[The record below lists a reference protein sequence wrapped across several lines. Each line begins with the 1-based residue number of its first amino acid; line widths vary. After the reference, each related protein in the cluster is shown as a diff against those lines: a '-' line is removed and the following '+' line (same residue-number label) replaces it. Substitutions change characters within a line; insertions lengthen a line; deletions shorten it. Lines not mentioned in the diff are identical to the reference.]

1 MYSTVMCNI
10 VGKKKLQYAVVFMV
24 VFSDIKASFTHFEP
38 LIFETR
44 FIIKLWK
51 VDEAMLQKQ
60 PSPVNTLSVSAGL

>member
-1 MYSTVMCNI
+1 
-10 VGKKKLQYAVVFMV
+10 MV
-24 VFSDIKASFTHFEP
+24 VFSDIKASFTHFET